1 MRLLVVGSGGR
12 EHALVEALS
21 RSPQAEEI
29 FAAPG
34 NPGMASVA
42 ELVDIPVD
50 DLISLRNFARTVD
63 IDLTIV
69 GPEAPLVGG
78 IAEAFW
84 EAGLKI
90 FGPSRGAARIEGSKI
105 FAKKIMQHA
114 GVPTA
119 RSEAFDREAAALDY
133 LRSLPPG
140 DGYPVVVKVDGLAAG
155 KGVMIADSYEE
166 AEDAVRDVFDG
177 AFGAA
182 GERLILEEYLRGK
195 EASVLALTDGRNI
208 LPFVP
213 AQDYKRLEDG
223 GEGPNTGGMGA
234 YSPTMWMDSATYMT
248 ILEEIINPTVH
259 QLALIGAPYTGLLYA
274 GVMITDEGPKA
285 LEFNCRFGS
294 LVRDH
299 DAGVQEAR
307 VGRADEGE
315 LVYGRVYDLLQDRHV
330 GRGVHPHRRG
340 VRPHTAR
347 VRSLAAVFE
356 ALVVLGR
363 HVRQYVASV
372 GESENGGL
380 LAPQV
385 LLEYQT
391 LPRRPKRPIEHVAH
405 GILGLLI
412 GVCDHN
418 ALARRQAVHL
428 DDDGVAVPRGKRAEV
443 GERRCFPVEGLRAGG
458 WDAGVLHDLFGKDL
472 RTLDARRAT
481 RGTKDLQ
488 TSLPESLSD
497 PADERRLRTHN
508 GEVYVDRSGEVTQ

>member
-29 FAAPG
+29 FTAPG

-119 RSEAFDREAAALDY
+119 RSEAFDREAAALAY

-195 EASVLALTDGRNI
+195 EASVFALTDGRNI

-285 LEFNCRFGS
+285 LEFNCRFGDPETQA
-294 LVRDH
+294 LLPRI
-299 DAGVQEAR
+299 ET
-307 VGRADEGE
+307 
-315 LVYGRVYDLLQDRHV
+315 DLLELMVACVEEDLG
-330 GRGVHPHRRG
+330 GREISWSPEK
-340 VRPHTAR
+340 
-347 VRSLAAVFE
+347 AVC
-356 ALVVLGR
+356 VVL
-363 HVRQYVASV
+363 ASE
-372 GESENGGL
+372 GYPESPTTGDEISGL
-380 LAPQV
+380 
-385 LLEYQT
+385 E
-391 LPRRPKRPIEHVAH
+391 
-405 GILGLLI
+405 
-412 GVCDHN
+412 
-418 ALARRQAVHL
+418 
-428 DDDGVAVPRGKRAEV
+428 
-443 GERRCFPVEGLRAGG
+443 
-458 WDAGVLHDLFGKDL
+458 DLFGL
-472 RTLDARRAT
+472 PGVRVYHAAT
-481 RGTKDLQ
+481 RLEESRLYTAGGRVLNVVGTGNSIIEARARAYAAVELIDFPGKQ
-488 TSLPESLSD
+488 Y
-497 PADERRLRTHN
+497 RTDIAL
-508 GEVYVDRSGEVTQ
+508 EALELEEL

>member
-21 RSPQAEEI
+21 QSPRAEEI

-84 EAGLKI
+84 EAGLKV
-90 FGPSRGAARIEGSKI
+90 FGPSRAAARIEGSKI

-119 RSEAFDREAAALDY
+119 RSEVFDQEAAALAY

-155 KGVMIADSYEE
+155 KGVTIADSYEE
-166 AEDAVRDVFDG
+166 AEDAVRDVFEG

-182 GERLILEEYLRGK
+182 GERLIIEEYLTGR
-195 EASVLALTDGRNI
+195 EASVFALTDGRNI

-234 YSPTMWMDSATYMT
+234 YSPTMWMDPATYTT
-248 ILEEIINPTVH
+248 ILEEIITPTVH
-259 QLALIGAPYTGLLYA
+259 QLALIGAPYVGLLYA

-285 LEFNCRFGS
+285 LEFNCRFGDPETQALLPRIETDLLELLMACTEEDLEGREIS
-294 LVRDH
+294 WSTDRAVCVVLASEGYPESPSEGDELSGLEDVRRLP
-299 DAGVQEAR
+299 GVHLYHAATRQEGDLLYTSGGRVLNVVGTGRSIMEAR
-307 VGRADEGE
+307 ARA
-315 LVYGRVYDLLQDRHV
+315 Y
-330 GRGVHPHRRG
+330 
-340 VRPHTAR
+340 
-347 VRSLAAVFE
+347 AAVELISFPGMQYRTDIALE
-356 ALVVLGR
+356 ALEMEEL
-363 HVRQYVASV
+363 
-372 GESENGGL
+372 
-380 LAPQV
+380 
-385 LLEYQT
+385 
-391 LPRRPKRPIEHVAH
+391 
-405 GILGLLI
+405 
-412 GVCDHN
+412 
-418 ALARRQAVHL
+418 
-428 DDDGVAVPRGKRAEV
+428 
-443 GERRCFPVEGLRAGG
+443 
-458 WDAGVLHDLFGKDL
+458 
-472 RTLDARRAT
+472 
-481 RGTKDLQ
+481 
-488 TSLPESLSD
+488 
-497 PADERRLRTHN
+497 
-508 GEVYVDRSGEVTQ
+508 

>member
-21 RSPQAEEI
+21 RSQQAEEI

-119 RSEAFDREAAALDY
+119 RSEAFDREAAALAY

-195 EASVLALTDGRNI
+195 EASVFALTDGRNM

-285 LEFNCRFGS
+285 LEFNCRFGDPETQA
-294 LVRDH
+294 LLPRI
-299 DAGVQEAR
+299 ET
-307 VGRADEGE
+307 
-315 LVYGRVYDLLQDRHV
+315 DLLELMVACVEEDLG
-330 GRGVHPHRRG
+330 GREISWSPEK
-340 VRPHTAR
+340 
-347 VRSLAAVFE
+347 AVC
-356 ALVVLGR
+356 VVL
-363 HVRQYVASV
+363 ASE
-372 GESENGGL
+372 GYPESPTTGDEISGL
-380 LAPQV
+380 
-385 LLEYQT
+385 E
-391 LPRRPKRPIEHVAH
+391 
-405 GILGLLI
+405 
-412 GVCDHN
+412 
-418 ALARRQAVHL
+418 
-428 DDDGVAVPRGKRAEV
+428 
-443 GERRCFPVEGLRAGG
+443 
-458 WDAGVLHDLFGKDL
+458 DLFGL
-472 RTLDARRAT
+472 PGVRVYHAAT
-481 RGTKDLQ
+481 RLEESRLYTAGGRVLNVVGTGDSIIEARARAYAAVELIDFPGKQ
-488 TSLPESLSD
+488 Y
-497 PADERRLRTHN
+497 RTDIAL
-508 GEVYVDRSGEVTQ
+508 EALELEEL

>member
-21 RSPQAEEI
+21 RSQQAEEI

-119 RSEAFDREAAALDY
+119 RSEAFDREAAALAY

-195 EASVLALTDGRNI
+195 EASVFALTDGRNI

-285 LEFNCRFGS
+285 LEFNCRFGDPETQA
-294 LVRDH
+294 LLPRI
-299 DAGVQEAR
+299 ET
-307 VGRADEGE
+307 
-315 LVYGRVYDLLQDRHV
+315 DLLELMVACVEEDL
-330 GRGVHPHRRG
+330 GGCEISWSPEK
-340 VRPHTAR
+340 
-347 VRSLAAVFE
+347 AVC
-356 ALVVLGR
+356 VVL
-363 HVRQYVASV
+363 ASE
-372 GESENGGL
+372 GYPESPTTGDEISGL
-380 LAPQV
+380 
-385 LLEYQT
+385 E
-391 LPRRPKRPIEHVAH
+391 
-405 GILGLLI
+405 
-412 GVCDHN
+412 
-418 ALARRQAVHL
+418 
-428 DDDGVAVPRGKRAEV
+428 
-443 GERRCFPVEGLRAGG
+443 
-458 WDAGVLHDLFGKDL
+458 DLFGL
-472 RTLDARRAT
+472 PGVRVYHAAT
-481 RGTKDLQ
+481 RLEESRLYTAGGRVLNVVGTGDSIIEARARAYAAVELIDFPGKQ
-488 TSLPESLSD
+488 Y
-497 PADERRLRTHN
+497 RTDIAL
-508 GEVYVDRSGEVTQ
+508 EALELEEL

>member
-119 RSEAFDREAAALDY
+119 HSEAFDREAAALAY

-195 EASVLALTDGRNI
+195 EASVFALTDGRNI

-285 LEFNCRFGS
+285 LEFNCRFGDPETQA
-294 LVRDH
+294 LLPRI
-299 DAGVQEAR
+299 ET
-307 VGRADEGE
+307 
-315 LVYGRVYDLLQDRHV
+315 DLLELMVACVEEDLG
-330 GRGVHPHRRG
+330 GREISWSPEK
-340 VRPHTAR
+340 
-347 VRSLAAVFE
+347 AVC
-356 ALVVLGR
+356 VVL
-363 HVRQYVASV
+363 ASE
-372 GESENGGL
+372 GYPESPTTGDEISGL
-380 LAPQV
+380 
-385 LLEYQT
+385 E
-391 LPRRPKRPIEHVAH
+391 
-405 GILGLLI
+405 
-412 GVCDHN
+412 
-418 ALARRQAVHL
+418 
-428 DDDGVAVPRGKRAEV
+428 
-443 GERRCFPVEGLRAGG
+443 
-458 WDAGVLHDLFGKDL
+458 DLFGL
-472 RTLDARRAT
+472 PGVRVYHAAT
-481 RGTKDLQ
+481 RLE
-488 TSLPESLSD
+488 ESCLYTAGGRVLNVVSTGD
-497 PADERRLRTHN
+497 SIIEARARAYAAVELIDFPGKQYRTDIAL
-508 GEVYVDRSGEVTQ
+508 EALELEEL